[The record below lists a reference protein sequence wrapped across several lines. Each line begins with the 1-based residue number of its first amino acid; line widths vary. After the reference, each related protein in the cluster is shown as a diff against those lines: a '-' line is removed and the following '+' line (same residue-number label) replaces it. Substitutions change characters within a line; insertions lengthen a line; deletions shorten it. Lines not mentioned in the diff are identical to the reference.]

1 MSVQIQVV
9 KGRLFD
15 KDYYSGTMTFAGIK
29 RNVLLPDDK
38 QWDIL
43 FGDADLGEGAQR
55 KLNASRVKNEIV
67 PYIVV
72 NPDAFFSS
80 LTLIMVPMGAL
91 GGLEEGH
98 DYRFTPDVDPQTGKQ
113 LETGLLEFEDHVLLF
128 PADGM
133 HRSAAIVE
141 ALAEGG
147 DIARRLAD
155 QQISVVLTP
164 YHKPDEV
171 RQLFA
176 DLNRN
181 AKPVS
186 QTVAL
191 NYEIRDPVVILSKRL
206 ASEIPLFHERVNMAS
221 NSLAPKSPYVIALN
235 TLVTAN
241 TVLLAAM
248 LNTKPKLVTKH
259 ADMVKLRGMQPSDDA
274 VTGYA
279 SRLAEVWNVV
289 IGAIP
294 QWQGVTEKKVRAG
307 ELRGEGMEG
316 YVFAFGLG
324 WQALALAAAA
334 LIAHRPQT
342 WKTDLVKAIQ
352 SVGWRKGPHWNGI
365 AMVGERVNN
374 TGPGVQ
380 ATAGYIL
387 QGAGLTDKDGTEIKD
402 LLEALKRSQ
411 AALATAA

>member
-1 MSVQIQVV
+1 
-9 KGRLFD
+9 
-15 KDYYSGTMTFAGIK
+15 
-29 RNVLLPDDK
+29 
-38 QWDIL
+38 
-43 FGDADLGEGAQR
+43 
-55 KLNASRVKNEIV
+55 
-67 PYIVV
+67 
-72 NPDAFFSS
+72 
-80 LTLIMVPMGAL
+80 
-91 GGLEEGH
+91 
-98 DYRFTPDVDPQTGKQ
+98 
-113 LETGLLEFEDHVLLF
+113 
-128 PADGM
+128 M
-133 HRSAAIVE
+133 HRSAAIVG
-141 ALAEGG
+141 ALDEGG

-155 QQISVVLTP
+155 QRVSVVLIP

-206 ASEIPLFHERVNMAS
+206 ASEIPLFDDRVNMTS

-235 TLVTAN
+235 TMVTAN

-259 ADMVKLRGMQPSDDA
+259 AEMVKLRSLQPSDDA

-279 SRLAEVWNVV
+279 SRLAEVWNAV

-294 QWQGVTEKKVRAG
+294 QWQGVTDKKVKPG
-307 ELRGEGMEG
+307 ELRGEGMQG
-316 YVFAFGLG
+316 YVFAFDLG
-324 WQALALAAAA
+324 WQALAQAAAA
-334 LIAHRPQT
+334 LIIHRPQT

-352 SVGWRKGPHWNGI
+352 AVDWRKGPHWNGI

-374 TGPGVQ
+374 TGPGIQ
-380 ATAGYIL
+380 ATTGYVL
-387 QGAGLTDKDGTEIKD
+387 RQAGLTAEDGTDIKD
-402 LLEALKRSQ
+402 LLEALGRSEAGQ
-411 AALATAA
+411 AKAA